1 MRFVSDGASSGRR
14 WRMCRI
20 VVLLSACAAPPPPA
34 PPLPPEPQPPLRE
47 LVEFQFRGRVEE
59 VRSGSASVR
68 SAIQPGAE
76 ILGAFRWPSDAR
88 TMGTGTPSQLAI
100 YLARGEDVG
109 QELRIAGLEFC
120 TYDQRRSSTVT
131 LRQSAAEG
139 SRGDQLVVAQD
150 CAQPFELDEGST
162 YVEGIVTLTF
172 ATPTFT
178 PPLELPADLSY
189 AALRSAE
196 VVVVAYPTERSV
208 PPVPLISLRTGG
220 ELYRIRGTLET
231 LSRAPLP

>member
-1 MRFVSDGASSGRR
+1 MTPRVA
-14 WRMCRI
+14 I
-20 VVLLSACAAPPPPA
+20 VLKP
-34 PPLPPEPQPPLRE
+34 R
-47 LVEFQFRGRVEE
+47 
-59 VRSGSASVR
+59 
-68 SAIQPGAE
+68 
-76 ILGAFRWPSDAR
+76 
-88 TMGTGTPSQLAI
+88 
-100 YLARGEDVG
+100 
-109 QELRIAGLEFC
+109 
-120 TYDQRRSSTVT
+120 
-131 LRQSAAEG
+131 LRQSAADG

-208 PPVPLISLRTGG
+208 PPVPLISLRTGE

-231 LSRAPLP
+231 LSRPPLP